1 MGDSDW
7 WRGGIIYQIYPRS
20 FYDSNNDGVGDIAG
34 IIEKLDYVASIGV
47 DAIWVSPFF
56 ASPMK
61 DFGYDVSD
69 YTSIEPVFGTMH
81 DFDALLVEAKKRNIK
96 TMIDLVLSHT
106 SDQHEWF
113 EESRSSKDN
122 PKADWY
128 VWADPKPDGTPPNN
142 WLSIFGG
149 TAWEWD
155 TTRRQYYMHN
165 FLSSQPDLNYH
176 NPEVRKVML
185 EVAKFWLDRGVEG
198 FRMDTSNYYFHD
210 SQLRDNPVNDGPL
223 LDYVPESNPYN
234 MQKHIYNK
242 TQPESLKFLEDL
254 RALLDQ
260 YPDTASIGE
269 ISAAGAPDL
278 IGCYTKKGRRL
289 NMVYTFNFL
298 TERFSANYFRETVEY
313 LEERIGDGWPC
324 WAFGNHDVERVISRW
339 AHSGM
344 SRKNMT
350 RFLVSLFTSLR
361 GSFCMYQGDELG
373 LTEADIPFEQIQDPY
388 GIRFWPKFKGRDGC
402 RTPMPWHK
410 DEPYAG
416 FSHVEPWLPI
426 PEDHIEQA
434 VNVQEDD
441 YSAVLNQVRRIIKWR
456 KQHPVL
462 SKGSIKFID
471 APEDVLAFKREYEG
485 KKIAA
490 YFNFIEGEKE
500 ISLKNYQNI
509 NPLGGLCFTYTLEG
523 ETLKLHGFSVFF
535 AEVE

>member
-1 MGDSDW
+1 MSDSDW

-47 DAIWVSPFF
+47 DAIWISPFF

-81 DFDALLVEAKKRNIK
+81 DFDALLAEAKKRNIK

-113 EESRSSKDN
+113 EESRSSRDN

-185 EVAKFWLDRGVEG
+185 EVAEFWLERGVEG

-210 SQLRDNPVNDGPL
+210 SQLRDNPPNDGPL

-234 MQKHIYNK
+234 MQQHIYNK
-242 TQPESLKFLEDL
+242 TQPESLRFLEDL
-254 RALLDQ
+254 RALLDK
-260 YPDTASIGE
+260 YPNTASIGE

-298 TERFSANYFRETVEY
+298 TERFSVEHFRETVEY

-339 AHSGM
+339 SHSGIP
-344 SRKNMT
+344 RKAMT

-373 LTEADIPFEQIQDPY
+373 LAEADIPFDKIQDPY

-402 RTPMPWHK
+402 RTPMPWEK
-410 DEPYAG
+410 DEAFAG
-416 FSHVEPWLPI
+416 FSQAEPWLPV
-426 PEDHIEQA
+426 PEDHIALSVDTQD
-434 VNVQEDD
+434 EDQ
-441 YSAVLNQVRRIIKWR
+441 SAVLNQVRRIIKWR
-456 KQHPVL
+456 KQYPVL

-471 APEDVLAFKREYEG
+471 TVDDVLAFEREYEG
-485 KKIAA
+485 KKIVA
-490 YFNFIEGEKE
+490 YFNFTNEEKE
-500 ISLKNYQNI
+500 INLSDYERVSD
-509 NPLGGLCFTYTLEG
+509 LGGLCFTHTFVDKM
-523 ETLKLHGFSVFF
+523 LKLHGFSVFF